1 MARTKAFDTTIVLHR
16 AMKTFGSRGYE
27 GTTLPDLLQELGI
40 ARQSLYDTYGTKRD
54 LFILAV
60 KHYMDHKTA
69 DLLSLLDQSG
79 EVLPLIEQIFQKMI
93 SVLTDNELAQ
103 ECFIIASAIEYAPH
117 DTELH
122 QYLQDNNA
130 QIEAGFYRLLERA
143 VEQGELGSEVN
154 LTAMAQ
160 YLVHER
166 TALIFTTKLGADQ
179 AKLNTITEIALS
191 VLYAKTKRQH

>member
-1 MARTKAFDTTIVLHR
+1 MARTKAFDTTVVLHR
-16 AMKTFGSRGYE
+16 AMRTFGSRGYE
-27 GTTLPDLLQELGI
+27 ATTLPDLLQELGI

-69 DLLSLLDQSG
+69 DLLSVLEQSG
-79 EVLPLIEQIFQKMI
+79 EVLPLIEQLFQKMI
-93 SVLTDNELAQ
+93 IVLTDPELAQ

-117 DTELH
+117 DAELK

-130 QIEAGFYRLLERA
+130 QIEAGFYQLLARA
-143 VEQGELGSEVN
+143 VEQEELVADLN
-154 LTAMAQ
+154 LNAMAQ

-166 TALIFTTKLGADQ
+166 TGLIFTTKLGADQ

-191 VLYAKTKRQH
+191 VLYVKRQH

>member
-1 MARTKAFDTTIVLHR
+1 MARTKAFDTTVVLHR
-16 AMKTFGSRGYE
+16 AMRTFGSRGYE
-27 GTTLPDLLQELGI
+27 ATTLPDLLQELGI

-69 DLLSLLDQSG
+69 DLLSVLEQSG
-79 EVLPLIEQIFQKMI
+79 EVLPLIEQLFQKMI
-93 SVLTDNELAQ
+93 IVLTDPELAQ

-117 DTELH
+117 DAELKR
-122 QYLQDNNA
+122 YLQDNNA
-130 QIEAGFYRLLERA
+130 QIEAGFYQLLARA
-143 VEQGELGSEVN
+143 VEQKELVADLN
-154 LTAMAQ
+154 LNAMAQ

-166 TALIFTTKLGADQ
+166 TGLIFTTKLGADQ

-191 VLYAKTKRQH
+191 VLYAKRQH